1 MRSVGIICEYNPF
14 HNGHL
19 YHLNKVKELYPNH
32 VVILV
37 MSSSFMQRGE
47 ASILNKWTK
56 TKIALEH
63 GIDLI
68 IELPYVFSS
77 QSADLFAKGSIQLL
91 NHLQVE
97 VLVFGS
103 ETNDLTLLNKIAN
116 LSFSADYDQLTKKYL
131 SEGYSYP
138 KALSNALKT
147 ITGKDINTPN
157 DILAISYIKEIKRL
171 KSKIKPITIKRTSDY
186 HSLELKDD
194 IVSASSIRQALK
206 DSLDIKKFVPNIT
219 YNYLNHN
226 LHFTED
232 YFPYLK
238 YKILTEIN
246 NLHIYQT
253 VDEGIENR
261 IKKYIIQSNSLDEL
275 IFNIKTKRY
284 TYNKIRRMLTHI
296 LCNFTKEEASSFDD
310 IEYIRILGFN
320 DQGRKYLN
328 SIKKELTIPL
338 ITNYSKLNNKMLEL
352 EFRVTCV
359 YSLVLK
365 EKDKIN
371 LIESEFKNKPL
382 IR

>member
-1 MRSVGIICEYNPF
+1 MKVRSVGIICEYNPF

-138 KALSNALKT
+138 
-147 ITGKDINTPN
+147 
-157 DILAISYIKEIKRL
+157 
-171 KSKIKPITIKRTSDY
+171 
-186 HSLELKDD
+186 
-194 IVSASSIRQALK
+194 
-206 DSLDIKKFVPNIT
+206 
-219 YNYLNHN
+219 
-226 LHFTED
+226 
-232 YFPYLK
+232 
-238 YKILTEIN
+238 
-246 NLHIYQT
+246 
-253 VDEGIENR
+253 
-261 IKKYIIQSNSLDEL
+261 
-275 IFNIKTKRY
+275 
-284 TYNKIRRMLTHI
+284 
-296 LCNFTKEEASSFDD
+296 
-310 IEYIRILGFN
+310 
-320 DQGRKYLN
+320 
-328 SIKKELTIPL
+328 
-338 ITNYSKLNNKMLEL
+338 
-352 EFRVTCV
+352 
-359 YSLVLK
+359 
-365 EKDKIN
+365 
-371 LIESEFKNKPL
+371 
-382 IR
+382 